1 MTAPVTASETDLRT
15 LAGIISDHRQ
25 DLQAAGLPPPLLADL
40 MGQIRCDA
48 VSFLG
53 FDSGRQ
59 ETWFVQRVP
68 HSNDWDGKAF
78 DRAHWEHY
86 WDCKPCSYP
95 DRSGDLRSIVK
106 IADFYSAR
114 QWHATGMYCDL
125 YRPRGI
131 EHEL

>member
-1 MTAPVTASETDLRT
+1 MTAPVTASGRDLRA
-15 LAGIISDHRQ
+15 LAGIVSDHRD
-25 DLQAAGLPPPLLADL
+25 DLPAVGVPPSLLADL
-40 MGQIRCDA
+40 MSQIRCDA
-48 VSFLG
+48 VDFQG

-59 ETWFVQRVP
+59 EELFAQRVP
-68 HSNDWDGKAF
+68 DNNEWDGKAF

-114 QWHATGMYCDL
+114 QWHATGMYSDYC
-125 YRPRGI
+125 RPWGPRT
-131 EHEL
+131 